1 MMGSG
6 PSSPQ
11 PERVV
16 LLVTTPLTASVNGV
30 LATFSC
36 KVARLTPAL
45 SDWPQDSPP
54 RVTENFCFARHM
66 AVCLIPLEVWDNKDV
81 PFPAKFAAGSF
92 WEHLGSALSESAS
105 KPPSAGR
112 NDGGGRTWASE
123 SIESIEAVQ
132 RLGTT
137 HMSDGEIYEQ
147 LFAGLFEDWVYLP
160 IWWNCQDFAARM
172 GYLLDPKASS
182 LQDLKSLL
190 DRLKQSMATEVVD
203 TLLKGTS
210 MASGLGAFAGFLLA
224 PSLGL
229 AYASVC
235 SVSTQA
241 YLQEQYVGRSR
252 KELFMKN
259 LESRF
264 PKLRELHG

>member
-1 MMGSG
+1 MGSG

-16 LLVTTPLTASVNGV
+16 LLVTTPLAASVNGV

-66 AVCLIPLEVWDNKDV
+66 AVCLISLEVWENRDV
-81 PFPAKFAAGSF
+81 PFPGKFAAGSF

-105 KPPSAGR
+105 KPASAGR

-137 HMSDGEIYEQ
+137 QMSDSEIYEQ
-147 LFAGLFEDWVYLP
+147 LFVGLSQDWVYLP

-172 GYLLDPKASS
+172 GYLLDPKY
-182 LQDLKSLL
+182 
-190 DRLKQSMATEVVD
+190 VD
-203 TLLKGTS
+203 
-210 MASGLGAFAGFLLA
+210 
-224 PSLGL
+224 
-229 AYASVC
+229 
-235 SVSTQA
+235 
-241 YLQEQYVGRSR
+241 RSR
-252 KELFMKN
+252 KELLTKN